1 MQVVAA
7 AKQHSRHSNKL
18 WRYGTHSSFTLHSG
32 SGNNWAWGFCE
43 NGPKSEE
50 AVMNLI
56 RREVYLISRFSW
68 SLFVFNLQSIIF
80 LLLLCFLRRNFLQV
94 EKCDTFAGFVS
105 IQSLAGGTGGG
116 VGQLKKHLLLR
127 SHVSVPTYVQYK
139 YPYRD
144 NLETLC
150 TIMGRCLYVRG
161 SKRWVSIFLYI
172 ELLYMAIRWRD

>member
-56 RREVYLISRFSW
+56 RREVYLYLDSHEA
-68 SLFVFNLQSIIF
+68 SL
-80 LLLLCFLRRNFLQV
+80 C
-94 EKCDTFAGFVS
+94 
-105 IQSLAGGTGGG
+105 
-116 VGQLKKHLLLR
+116 
-127 SHVSVPTYVQYK
+127 
-139 YPYRD
+139 
-144 NLETLC
+144 
-150 TIMGRCLYVRG
+150 
-161 SKRWVSIFLYI
+161 
-172 ELLYMAIRWRD
+172 